1 MPQAALKL
9 SGSLSRL
16 LQVVSVEWPE
26 HSCIILNNHR
36 VMHTRASPPE
46 DGVERI
52 MVWAY
57 AQKHITELRYRLL
70 KQQQVE
76 REGVSDAWTTRL
88 PNQIVGE
95 IVRTG
100 K

>member
-1 MPQAALKL
+1 MP
-9 SGSLSRL
+9 
-16 LQVVSVEWPE
+16 VEWPE